1 MVETDVPAAA
11 FDLMARDLQQVIKNE
26 GAEEGLGEQ
35 TELLYKIANIV
46 GEQAVKEYEA
56 QSLQGYV
63 SLSTIPQLV
72 KPLAFSDVKLKWS
85 PQHTAFYNE
94 GRLGVSH
101 IGKNDINGGFEGFM
115 EIRKT
120 AEGVTVF
127 HVFFKASPESWYY
140 LGIEDNRLFLHSSN
154 KDFNSMISKRSNAGK
169 AKIGEVAF
177 VPGSEEETLAFI
189 NRFRKQYLEIDV
201 PYSLYEAPPV
211 ESSPTI
217 ETAPPV
223 NNKPPQEQQKP
234 VTEPSV
240 EPGKQQ
246 PPKEKN
252 VEPEQQPVRKDPEPA
267 KEQEEKDDGF

>member
-1 MVETDVPAAA
+1 
-11 FDLMARDLQQVIKNE
+11 
-26 GAEEGLGEQ
+26 
-35 TELLYKIANIV
+35 
-46 GEQAVKEYEA
+46 
-56 QSLQGYV
+56 
-63 SLSTIPQLV
+63 
-72 KPLAFSDVKLKWS
+72 
-85 PQHTAFYNE
+85 
-94 GRLGVSH
+94 
-101 IGKNDINGGFEGFM
+101 
-115 EIRKT
+115 
-120 AEGVTVF
+120 
-127 HVFFKASPESWYY
+127 
-140 LGIEDNRLFLHSSN
+140 
-154 KDFNSMISKRSNAGK
+154 MISKRSNAGK